1 MVCGLSLA
9 WTLSCSQSQTD
20 KQSDPSPAVDA
31 GGSKPDAKAG
41 APKPPGS
48 GGAGGTAVKG
58 AGAQPGAPK
67 DASTAPK
74 DAVPVPPPRGDASV
88 VTGTGGAPPV
98 ATGTGGSPPGAAGA
112 GGTPPG
118 AAGTGGTP
126 PGTAGTGDAP
136 PVVTGTG
143 GSPPVVTGTG
153 GSPPVVTGTGGAPP
167 VVTGTGNAPTV
178 VTGTGGSAARPAPVT
193 RRIAVFGDY
202 GGDTSDEA
210 AVSALVAKWN
220 PDAVITAGDNN
231 YVDGSFEGYDAV
243 VGKHYHSFMTP
254 YRGKYGAGSATNR
267 FWPALGDHDWELGVG
282 GYTDYFALPGN
293 ERYYDVDLGPVHLYA
308 INSNAEEPDGY
319 QPTSVQGTW
328 LKNKLAA
335 STSCFDFV
343 YFHHPPYSSGE
354 HGSRPHMLWPFAA
367 WGAEA
372 TFAGHDHDYERLEVS
387 GIPYFVVG
395 TGGLGLRPFPGAPLP
410 ETKFRND
417 TAHGAMLI
425 TASSNGT
432 ITYEFWSTAGVKL
445 DSLTVTK
452 SCSSP

>member
-1 MVCGLSLA
+1 MGSSRTVVMVCGLSLA

-20 KQSDPSPAVDA
+20 NGTDPSPAVDA

-41 APKPPGS
+41 PPKPPGS
-48 GGAGGTAVKG
+48 GGVGGTGGTGMKG

-67 DASTAPK
+67 DASTPPK
-74 DAVPVPPPRGDASV
+74 DAGTAPQPTGDASV
-88 VTGTGGAPPV
+88 V
-98 ATGTGGSPPGAAGA
+98 TGTGGSPPGAAGA
-112 GGTPPG
+112 AG
-118 AAGTGGTP
+118 ASAGT
-126 PGTAGTGDAP
+126 
-136 PVVTGTG
+136 TGTG
-143 GSPPVVTGTG
+143 GA
-153 GSPPVVTGTGGAPP
+153 PPVVTGTGGAPP
-167 VVTGTGNAPTV
+167 VVTGTGGAPPV
-178 VTGTGGSAARPAPVT
+178 VTGTGGSAARPVVT

-202 GGDTSDEA
+202 GGDTADEA
-210 AVSALVAKWN
+210 AVAALVAKWN
-220 PDAVITAGDNN
+220 PDAVFTTGDNN
-231 YVDGSFEGYDAV
+231 YVDGKFEGYDEV
-243 VGKHYHSFMTP
+243 VGKHYHSFMGA
-254 YRGKYGAGSATNR
+254 YRGKYGAGAATNR
-267 FWPALGDHDWELGVG
+267 FWPGLGDHDWELGIG

-335 STSCFDFV
+335 STSCFDLV
-343 YFHHPPYSSGE
+343 TFHHPPYSSGE

-387 GIPYFVVG
+387 GIPYFVTG
-395 TGGLGLRPFPGAPLP
+395 TGGLGLRKFPGAPLP

-432 ITYEFWSTAGVKL
+432 ITYEFWSTAGAKL

-452 SCSSP
+452 TCSSP